1 MFILGE
7 SNRNLLL
14 GLACNETIGNVLLD
28 LSNNILGNG
37 GCHVL
42 ESCIHGVR
50 CLSTLDISDNGID
63 VEMAGVLLAICRN
76 KSLKHLVL
84 NKNFQSLK
92 SKHAATVIDA
102 FVHLLQEEDCVIE
115 TLGLIDCKLKS
126 ELYSLINAVGSNQSL
141 IHLDL
146 TWVLCSTV
154 AEIRILLCSSWH
166 HLLEQNLIVFNSVAL
181 VFDFFS
187 YLLLETWTQ
196 SALYMWLKKKVVNT
210 SRKTVSFYLSKCAI
224 LLLYLTFVMMFIGE
238 ISSVTLELDS
248 YQRPYR
254 STHQCRHSPSIATVS
269 LFTATVISPML
280 LKGKMKKNRINFL
293 LVIRLWTGKTI
304 LVHSEI
310 ACFIKS
316 LQKEKKCLAKGNQ

>member
-196 SALYMWLKKKVVNT
+196 SALYMWLKKKSCKYFSKNCLILFIQMCYFITLLNICNDVHRGNFIGDPGARLLSKALQINT
-210 SRKTVSFYLSKCAI
+210 SVQTLSIDRNSITVHGYSDIAYA
-224 LLLYLTFVMMFIGE
+224 
-238 ISSVTLELDS
+238 LE
-248 YQRPYR
+248 R
-254 STHQCRHSPSIATVS
+254 
-269 LFTATVISPML
+269 
-280 LKGKMKKNRINFL
+280 
-293 LVIRLWTGKTI
+293 
-304 LVHSEI
+304 
-310 ACFIKS
+310 
-316 LQKEKKCLAKGNQ
+316 